1 VEGTIRA
8 YQNEA
13 KRLECSLNFAPLRQA
28 FEAIVEQHIAGLT
41 QDAGQPQLP
50 RQALEVAQEL
60 NLGLNLWRA
69 QNIFWRF
76 LRGEPH
82 TVDLPLM
89 LELGTRLGF
98 NQATVSKLLQVH
110 VSSSKRADAG
120 KLQA

>member
-1 VEGTIRA
+1 M
-8 YQNEA
+8 
-13 KRLECSLNFAPLRQA
+13 
-28 FEAIVEQHIAGLT
+28 
-41 QDAGQPQLP
+41 QLP

-76 LRGEPH
+76 LSGETH
-82 TVDLPLM
+82 LVDPPVM

-120 KLQA
+120 KLPA